1 MRGTRR
7 PPTSWRLWYVVW
19 IACSRNASSG
29 ALALT
34 PSRPPP
40 AWPVASGRPSRR
52 QWLWTSA
59 TTACVLGAAATSL
72 ATPAYATDFATAA
85 GRKDCVT
92 TSDPSKTIVSCRGN
106 LLDALVPTA
115 TTTPGAVATA
125 PPNYG
130 PAARLSGI
138 SATENGVGTSAV
150 KNPSR
155 YSPPWSYLPQTS
167 DPAVA
172 WKSLRQA
179 VESSLHGVQVVTA
192 TDTYLHVT
200 VPTVRPPLPGVPPAA
215 SVDDLEFLL
224 RPADAVVLYRSA
236 SRTSVFVYPLT
247 QPVSDG
253 QANLQRLEGLRQTL
267 GWSRLGGV
275 SE

>member
-1 MRGTRR
+1 
-7 PPTSWRLWYVVW
+7 LW
-19 IACSRNASSG
+19 
-29 ALALT
+29 T
-34 PSRPPP
+34 
-40 AWPVASGRPSRR
+40 
-52 QWLWTSA
+52 TSA
-59 TTACVLGAAATSL
+59 TAASVFGAATSL
-72 ATPAYATDFATAA
+72 APPAYAADFATAA

-106 LLDALVPTA
+106 LLDALVPT
-115 TTTPGAVATA
+115 TSEGAGVTA
-125 PPNYG
+125 APNYG

-167 DPAVA
+167 AAPVA
-172 WKSLRQA
+172 WKSLRQS
-179 VESSLHGVQVVTA
+179 VESSLDGVQVVTA

-200 VPTVRPPLPGVPPAA
+200 VPTVSPPLPGVPPAA

-253 QANLQRLEGLRQTL
+253 QANLKRLEGLRQTL
-267 GWSRLGGV
+267 GWSLLG
-275 SE
+275 E